1 MPKQYTPGA
10 IGRDFSRATRKAL
23 DLIGNAVKRDLQDE
37 VPVDSGDLKRGVGF
51 RRTGDFRGVVST
63 GKGERYAGL
72 QNQVNPTRKGF
83 GGRVADNVG
92 SHVAAAFRAAFRS
105 RR

>member
-23 DLIGNAVKRDLQDE
+23 DLIGHAVKRDLQDE

-51 RRTGDFRGVVST
+51 KRTGDFKGSVST
-63 GKGERYAGL
+63 GEDQKYAAL
-72 QNQVNPTRKGF
+72 QDNINPTKKGF
-83 GGRVADNVG
+83 GGRVADRVG
-92 SHVAAAFRAAFRS
+92 QHVAAAFRRAFG
-105 RR
+105 